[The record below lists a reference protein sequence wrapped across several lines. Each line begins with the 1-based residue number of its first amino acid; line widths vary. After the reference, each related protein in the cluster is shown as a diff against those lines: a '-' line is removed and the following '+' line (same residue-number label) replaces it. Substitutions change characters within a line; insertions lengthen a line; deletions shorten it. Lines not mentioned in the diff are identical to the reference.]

1 MTGDRGWLFLE
12 HTLSQHSLGSIYL
25 FCFTGF
31 RVIQFLL
38 VMNHFGLGI
47 FVKEFSCNG
56 YFEKILRDT

>member
-1 MTGDRGWLFLE
+1 MTGDRGWLFLG
-12 HTLSQHSLGSIYL
+12 HTLSQRSLGSTYL

-31 RVIQFLL
+31 WVIQFLL
-38 VMNHFGLGI
+38 VMNHFGLEI